1 MPKKYIVRLTAE
13 ERTELEQLVSTGKS
27 SAYRIRHANIL
38 LAADA
43 NNLNWTDAQIVEA
56 FRCHRRTVENV
67 RQRFVE
73 QGFEAALGRKQRTT
87 PPRQPVLDGDG
98 EAQLIA
104 MACSEAPEGRS
115 SWTLHLLA
123 DRLVTMNIVDSISH
137 ETVRQVLKK
146 TN

>member
-1 MPKKYIVRLTAE
+1 MTKQHGQCT
-13 ERTELEQLVSTGKS
+13 
-27 SAYRIRHANIL
+27 SAYRILHANML

-43 NNLNWTDAQIVEA
+43 DNLNWTDAQIVKA
-56 FRCHRRTVENV
+56 FGCHQRTVENI

-73 QGFEAALGRKQRTT
+73 QGFDAALERKQRTT
-87 PPRQPVLDGDG
+87 PPRRPILDGDG

-104 MACSEAPEGRS
+104 LACSEAPEGRS

-123 DRLVTMNIVDSISH
+123 DRLVAMNIVDTISH